1 MNEELH
7 GNTKTEGTSAAAARV
22 RVLLQ
27 MKQLH
32 GEASPSAELF

>member
-7 GNTKTEGTSAAAARV
+7 GNTETAGTCAAARV

-32 GEASPSAELF
+32 GEALPSPEFF

>member
-7 GNTKTEGTSAAAARV
+7 GNTKTEGTSAAARV